1 MSIRRER
8 FLSVLTPAAL
18 GVLALASAPF
28 WGASMARAGE
38 IIPAV
43 GITRAVDGD
52 DKTRTYGSLALRGSL
67 LPILKS
73 EIGVAY
79 HSEERFDDRLHVRTW
94 PVTASLWLQ
103 PVPMLYAGGGV
114 GWYQT
119 TFDYDQDKI
128 PTPIKDETK
137 SEFGVHLGG
146 GFRIPIAPS
155 AALDLN
161 GRYVMLEDQTTPL
174 IPEKFNPDFWTTSL
188 GLSFG
193 F

>member
-1 MSIRRER
+1 MGGQRVR
-8 FLSVLTPAAL
+8 LLNVMGPAAVGL
-18 GVLALASAPF
+18 LALMTAPMWKDVAMAS
-28 WGASMARAGE
+28 E

-43 GITRAVDGD
+43 GIARAIDGD

-67 LPILKS
+67 LPFLKS
-73 EIGVAY
+73 ELGVAY
-79 HSEERFDDRLHVRTW
+79 HQESRFDDRLKIRSW

-103 PVPMLYAGGGV
+103 PLPSLYAGGGV

-119 TFDYDQDKI
+119 TFDYAQDKI

-146 GFRIPIAPS
+146 GMRVPLAPS
-155 AALDLN
+155 ASLDIN
-161 GRYVMLEDQTTPL
+161 GRYVMLEKQTTPL
-174 IPEKFNPDFWTTSL
+174 IPEKFNPDFWTTSV
-188 GLSFG
+188 GLAFG